1 MSDFDDIARRLQEE
15 RPQLS
20 QLELDQVKQRVRRH
34 TDRMP
39 GKGQSMRSRI
49 AILLMLVAGL
59 LVSTTGAGL
68 AVQGATGNGNAAQ
81 NQYPQEDDG
90 GVLGEE
96 VADEEGTVSEPD
108 EPTQPTRQ
116 VEVGVQA
123 GDAELPF
130 TGLAA
135 IPIIVLGLVMTVG
148 GVVLRRRTG
157 RQDA

>member
-20 QLELDQVKQRVRRH
+20 QLELDQVKQRVRRR

-81 NQYPQEDDG
+81 NQYPPEDD
-90 GVLGEE
+90 E
-96 VADEEGTVSEPD
+96 VAEEEGTASQPDAPD

-116 VEVGVQA
+116 VEAGVQA
-123 GDAELPF
+123 GGDAELPF

-148 GVVLRRRTG
+148 GVVLRRRTS
-157 RQDA
+157 R